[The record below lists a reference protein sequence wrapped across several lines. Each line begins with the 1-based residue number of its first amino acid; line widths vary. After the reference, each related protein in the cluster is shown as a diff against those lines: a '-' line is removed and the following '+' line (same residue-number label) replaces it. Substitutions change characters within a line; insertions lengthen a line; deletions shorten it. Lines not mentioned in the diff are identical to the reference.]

1 MHFKEER
8 LSTLSNLLMEK
19 GLMHKSASEDN
30 KKEGLLQ
37 NSAVKKPRQPHKKV
51 LAAPAFCYKIEL

>member
-1 MHFKEER
+1 
-8 LSTLSNLLMEK
+8 MEK

-37 NSAVKKPRQPHKKV
+37 NSAVKSRGSHTKKCWQPRLFAIKLSCENQFR
-51 LAAPAFCYKIEL
+51 AFRA